1 MFLVGGTGLGAKRD
15 TVSKT
20 VSLFQAFC
28 WERLSRCICFSHSAL
43 DKRLEMVLSEKDQV
57 SWARSCK
64 VSPEMRYT
72 VQSDMGSA
80 PRDR

>member
-43 DKRLEMVLSEKDQV
+43 DKRLEMVLSKKVNFPEQD
-57 SWARSCK
+57 SARCL
-64 VSPEMRYT
+64 R
-72 VQSDMGSA
+72 QSGTPSSQT
-80 PRDR
+80 